1 MPGKAWSGR
10 GKIQMETL
18 LKVKSLS
25 KRYGSKQA
33 LDQVSFEIGM
43 GKIIGLLGPNG
54 SGKSTMMQVIAG
66 LTPATAGEVSVM
78 GKPVGLETKKLIS
91 YMPDRPM
98 TENWMK
104 VKDAVAFYKD
114 FYADFDGEKAREM
127 LDFMNLDEKSSVSA
141 LSKGMNERLQLTLA
155 LSRQVNLYLLD
166 EPIGGVD
173 PVARG
178 KILDAIV
185 RFYSEDSSLVICTHL
200 VRDMERI
207 FDEVMFLNNG
217 SITLH
222 EEVEDLR
229 IKHGR
234 SVDEMFKEVFGE

>member
-1 MPGKAWSGR
+1 MDA
-10 GKIQMETL
+10 L
-18 LKVKSLS
+18 LKVNGVS
-25 KRYGSKQA
+25 KRYGFKQT
-33 LDQVSFEIGM
+33 LDNVSFDIGS

-54 SGKSTMMQVIAG
+54 SGKSTLMQMIAG
-66 LTPATAGEVSVM
+66 LTPTTAGEISVM
-78 GKPVGLETKKLIS
+78 GKKVGRETRSLIS

-114 FYADFDGEKAREM
+114 FYADFNVEKALEM
-127 LDFMNLDEKSSVSA
+127 LDFMNLDAKSSVSV

-155 LSRQVNLYLLD
+155 LSRNVNLYLLD

-185 RFYSEDSSLVICTHL
+185 RFYSEDSSLIICTHL

-217 SITLH
+217 SITLY
-222 EEVEDLR
+222 EEVESIR
-229 IKHGR
+229 MKHGR
-234 SVDEMFKEVFGE
+234 SVDDMFKEVFGE